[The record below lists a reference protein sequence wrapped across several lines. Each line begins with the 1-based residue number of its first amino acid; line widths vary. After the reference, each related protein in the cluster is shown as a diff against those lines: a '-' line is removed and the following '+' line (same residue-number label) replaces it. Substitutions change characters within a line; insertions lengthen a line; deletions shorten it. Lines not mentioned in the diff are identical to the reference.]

1 VHRVPLTVAFSNYDR
16 TRPLLEGK
24 VSIEGCEPTY
34 FDLEPEEM
42 FHRALHHEEFDVAE
56 LSFSNYVA
64 LRARGECPYVAIPI
78 FPGRKFRHSGI
89 YIRTDRGISKPQ
101 DLKGK
106 LVGVPEYQVT
116 AVVWMRG
123 VLEDEYGVKPSDI
136 RWRTGGLEQAGRTE
150 KVALKLP
157 AGVELELIP
166 STRTLS
172 EMLAAGEIDA
182 VIAPRPPSV
191 YLKRAP
197 NIARLFEDFVSAEK
211 AYYKK
216 TSIFPIMHLV
226 GVLDSKAKRY
236 PWLPASIYKAFEAA
250 KEQAL
255 AELRSINIP
264 PVALPWVEEMANE
277 AMHLFGRDFWPYG
290 VQANRA
296 TIEAF
301 LRYHHGQGLSAKA
314 MTIPDLFAPST
325 LEQSKI

>member
-1 VHRVPLTVAFSNYDR
+1 MHRVPLTVAFSNYDR
-16 TRPLLEGK
+16 TRPLLDGR
-24 VSIEGCEPTY
+24 VTIEGCDPTY

-89 YIRTDRGISKPQ
+89 YVRTDRGIAKPQ

-123 VLEDEYGVKPSDI
+123 VLEDEYAVKPSDI

-157 AGVELELIP
+157 AGVELQLIP
-166 STRTLS
+166 SDRTLS
-172 EMLAAGEIDA
+172 EMLASGELDA

-191 YLKRAP
+191 YLKRTP

-211 AYYKK
+211 AYYAK
-216 TSIFPIMHLV
+216 TRIFPIMHLV
-226 GVLDSKAKRY
+226 GVRESKVQQY
-236 PWLPASIYKAFEAA
+236 PWLPASIYKAFDKA
-250 KEQAL
+250 KDLAL
-255 AELRSINIP
+255 DELRSINIP

-277 AMHLFGRDFWPYG
+277 AAALFGRDFWPYG
-290 VQANRA
+290 VQANRV

-301 LRYHHGQGLSAKA
+301 LRYHHSQGLSPRPL
-314 MTIPDLFAPST
+314 TIADLFAAST
-325 LEQSKI
+325 LEQSRI